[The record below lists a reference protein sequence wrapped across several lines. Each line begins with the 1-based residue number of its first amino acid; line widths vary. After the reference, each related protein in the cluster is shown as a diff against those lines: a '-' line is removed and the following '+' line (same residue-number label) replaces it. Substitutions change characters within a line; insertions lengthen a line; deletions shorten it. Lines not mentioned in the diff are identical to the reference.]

1 MQLLTKGVFILFKSS
16 IKRVVC
22 MFLILGLAFSS
33 SLSVASQAAKK
44 TKLKTK
50 KITMKV
56 GQKKKIVINGKKK
69 KLYTVLFHLQRQKQ
83 LCLRAV

>member
-1 MQLLTKGVFILFKSS
+1 MFKSS
-16 IKRVVC
+16 GKRVIS
-22 MFLILGLAFSS
+22 MLLILGLAFSG

-56 GQKKKIVINGKKK
+56 GQKKKLKVKNAKKK
-69 KLYTVLFHLQRQKQ
+69 FTVLFRLQR
-83 LCLRAV
+83 LRRVYRRAA

>member
-1 MQLLTKGVFILFKSS
+1 MFKSS
-16 IKRVVC
+16 GKRVIS
-22 MFLILGLAFSS
+22 MLLILGLAFSG

-56 GQKKKIVINGKKK
+56 GQKKKIAIKGKKK
-69 KLYTVLFHLQRQKQ
+69 K
-83 LCLRAV
+83 AVYRFVSSSKAKASVSKLSLIHI